1 MIRHILKDGTE
12 VQTVEGVKV
21 SVTEHEL
28 LYEVIAEIERKGGET
43 NGDVETSKGL

>member
-12 VQTVEGVKV
+12 VQTVEGVEV

-28 LYEVIAEIERKGGET
+28 LYEVIAEIERKGG
-43 NGDVETSKGL
+43 DDDTSTTISTPT